1 MIILQSAADRE
12 TLMEERW
19 TGGCNERG
27 GGEGDEREGG
37 GRSEKTRQETRMNS
51 EGGEY
56 GEDEE
61 EQEKTKKEEHKDLE
75 EGD

>member
-1 MIILQSAADRE
+1 
-12 TLMEERW
+12 
-19 TGGCNERG
+19 
-27 GGEGDEREGG
+27 
-37 GRSEKTRQETRMNS
+37 MNS